1 MTDEPEPFHLED
13 SRLVTQ
19 LMDSAS
25 ESFFEELK
33 SEIQWQDMYH
43 RGGLVPRQVA
53 IQGSITEESKP
64 LYRHPAD
71 EEPEMSLWTPTVN
84 QIRQRVAELLDIE
97 MNHALIQLYR
107 SGHDWIGKHADKT
120 LDITRNTP
128 IVNVSFGATRTMS
141 ISPKTKDKQDVK
153 PTFRVPLPHNS
164 MLVFGWET
172 NKKFHHMIKPD
183 RRQAREK
190 KPAELRFGGERIS
203 LTFRSIGT
211 YVTPEG
217 RVYGQ
222 GSRHKSLDALEHSS
236 FTIAGQERGQAMTLL
251 KAFSAEN
258 KDPNFDWDAHYG
270 PGFELLNLKVV
281 NWKDQ

>member
-1 MTDEPEPFHLED
+1 MTDEPEPFQLED
-13 SRLVTQ
+13 SQLVTE
-19 LMDSAS
+19 LMDCAS

-53 IQGSITEESKP
+53 IQGSITELSKP

-84 QIRQRVAELLDIE
+84 RIRQRVAELLNIE
-97 MNHALIQLYR
+97 INHALIQLYR
-107 SGHDWIGKHADKT
+107 NGHDWIGKHADKT

-153 PTFRVPLPHNS
+153 PTYGVPLPHNS

-172 NKKFHHMIKPD
+172 NKKYHHMIKPD
-183 RRQAREK
+183 RRQAYEK
-190 KPAELRFGGERIS
+190 KPGELCFGGQRIS

-211 YVTPEG
+211 FVTPEG

-222 GSRHKSLDALEHSS
+222 GSRHKSFDALKASS
-236 FTIAGQERGQAMTLL
+236 FSIAGHEREQAMTLL

-281 NWKDQ
+281 NWRDQ